1 MLATLD
7 PATGP
12 VRATGGFARSA
23 LWRAILAAAID
34 RPVGF
39 ASSAEGSGFGAALL
53 GMTALGIA
61 DSLDA
66 AADLVRIT
74 HTEDPDRAAA
84 AAYARVLPRSPPR
97 RMPSHR
103 SCSLCPMRVDRREI
117 AAIFAGGF
125 AGAVLRALIEDSIP
139 HDPDTWPWATF
150 ACNIAGAMLLGWLV
164 TRLQERLPLSTYR
177 RPLLGTGFC
186 GALTTF
192 STMQVELLDM
202 LDAGNTG
209 LALGYA
215 AASIVVGF
223 AAVTLVTN
231 VVRAR

>member
-1 MLATLD
+1 
-7 PATGP
+7 
-12 VRATGGFARSA
+12 
-23 LWRAILAAAID
+23 
-34 RPVGF
+34 
-39 ASSAEGSGFGAALL
+39 
-53 GMTALGIA
+53 
-61 DSLDA
+61 
-66 AADLVRIT
+66 
-74 HTEDPDRAAA
+74 
-84 AAYARVLPRSPPR
+84 
-97 RMPSHR
+97 
-103 SCSLCPMRVDRREI
+103 MRVDRREI

-125 AGAVLRALIEDSIP
+125 AGAMLRALIEDRIP
-139 HDPDTWPWATF
+139 HDADTWPWATF
-150 ACNIAGAMLLGWLV
+150 AVNIAGAMLLGWLV

-209 LALGYA
+209 LALAYA

-223 AAVTLVTN
+223 AAVGLVTN

>member
-1 MLATLD
+1 
-7 PATGP
+7 
-12 VRATGGFARSA
+12 
-23 LWRAILAAAID
+23 
-34 RPVGF
+34 
-39 ASSAEGSGFGAALL
+39 
-53 GMTALGIA
+53 
-61 DSLDA
+61 
-66 AADLVRIT
+66 
-74 HTEDPDRAAA
+74 
-84 AAYARVLPRSPPR
+84 
-97 RMPSHR
+97 
-103 SCSLCPMRVDRREI
+103 MRVDRREI

-125 AGAVLRALIEDSIP
+125 AGAVLRALIGDWIP

-150 ACNIAGAMLLGWLV
+150 AVNIAGAILLGWLV
-164 TRLQERLPLSTYR
+164 TRLQERLPLSAYR

-202 LDAGNTG
+202 LDAGNVG

-215 AASIVVGF
+215 VASIVIGV

>member
-1 MLATLD
+1 M
-7 PATGP
+7 G
-12 VRATGGFARSA
+12 
-23 LWRAILAAAID
+23 
-34 RPVGF
+34 
-39 ASSAEGSGFGAALL
+39 
-53 GMTALGIA
+53 
-61 DSLDA
+61 
-66 AADLVRIT
+66 
-74 HTEDPDRAAA
+74 
-84 AAYARVLPRSPPR
+84 
-97 RMPSHR
+97 
-103 SCSLCPMRVDRREI
+103 VDRREI

-125 AGAVLRALIEDSIP
+125 AGAVLRALIEDRIP

-150 ACNIAGAMLLGWLV
+150 AINIAGAILLGWLV

-215 AASIVVGF
+215 VASIVVGF
-223 AAVTLVTN
+223 AAVALVTN